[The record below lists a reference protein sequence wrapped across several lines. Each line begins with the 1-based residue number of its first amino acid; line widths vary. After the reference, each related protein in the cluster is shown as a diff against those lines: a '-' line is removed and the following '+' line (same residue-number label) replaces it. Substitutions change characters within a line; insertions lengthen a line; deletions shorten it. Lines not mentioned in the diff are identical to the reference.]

1 MRSLLLT
8 FFVSSFP
15 LMSVAQQLAPASTQS
30 AAISVDANSE
40 ALFAKASEASAVV
53 LTGEGGGRLS
63 GIATAVIVRPNGV
76 LLTAYH
82 VLKNAQEVQVRLH
95 DGDVYDRVEMIGFDE
110 RRDIAAI
117 RVTATSLKTLP
128 LGNSETLKQ
137 GDALYTVSSS
147 GGLRW
152 SANQGLYSSTRPAD
166 EIPAAGSGFRLL
178 QTTIPVIPG
187 ASGGPVV
194 DAGGNLVGIFVRSY
208 AGATFAVPIESVAGL
223 ADGDA
228 HFKLGGGAALHLPS
242 VADSQ
247 TPASAAVTSTT
258 SGDILLH
265 AKTVVILSDTMFLPP
280 ETLERALVR
289 NPDFAKLGL
298 ALVKDQRVAD
308 LMIKIDRVPFTHVHT
323 YTVYDRKTTIVLGS
337 GKVTSFDGI
346 TASGPIADQII
357 KLLTKKTD
365 TPKAKVEVSP
375 SK

>member
-1 MRSLLLT
+1 M
-8 FFVSSFP
+8 FFVGSFS
-15 LMSVAQQLAPASTQS
+15 LMSVAQQPVSASTPS
-30 AAISVDANSE
+30 AAIAVDAGSE

-53 LTGEGGGRLS
+53 LIGEGGGRLS
-63 GIATAVIVRPNGV
+63 GIATAVVVRPNGV

-82 VLKNAQEVQVRLH
+82 VLKNAQEVQVRLY

-117 RVTATSLKTLP
+117 RITASSLKVLP
-128 LGNSETLKQ
+128 LGDSGTLKQ

-152 SANQGLYSSTRPAD
+152 SANRGIYSSTRSAD
-166 EIPAAGSGFRLL
+166 EIPTVGSGFRLL
-178 QTTIPVIPG
+178 QTTIPVMPG

-194 DAGGNLVGIFVRSY
+194 NAGGNLVGIFVGSY

-223 ADGDA
+223 VDGDA

-265 AKTVVILSDTMFLPP
+265 AKTVVILSDTMFLSP
-280 ETLERALVR
+280 ETLERALTR
-289 NPDFAKLGL
+289 NPDFAKLGVV
-298 ALVKDQRVAD
+298 LVKDQRVAD
-308 LMIKIDRVPFTHVHT
+308 LIIKIDRVPFTHVHT
-323 YTVYDRKTTIVLGS
+323 YTVYDRKTTIVLDS

-346 TASGPIADQII
+346 TASGPIADQVI

-365 TPKAKVEVSP
+365 TPKAKVEASP
-375 SK
+375 PK